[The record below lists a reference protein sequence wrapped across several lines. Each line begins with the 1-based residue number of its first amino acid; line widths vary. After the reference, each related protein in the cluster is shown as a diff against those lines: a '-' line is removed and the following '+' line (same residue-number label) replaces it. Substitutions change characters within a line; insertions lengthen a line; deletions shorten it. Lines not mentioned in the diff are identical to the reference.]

1 VADPARG
8 EMTIESSTGELPNR
22 RVVLLGAS
30 NIARSISIVFDSA
43 RHAWGSPL
51 DIVAATGHG
60 RSYGMS
66 SRVLGRTLPGILQSG
81 LWDALATRP
90 PAPTAALLTDIG
102 NDILYGAS
110 AEQITHWVERC
121 LKQLTPVAQQVTV
134 TQLPLASLEELGA
147 IRFLAMRTILF
158 PKSRLTLGDALTAAR
173 ELNANVTTLAEQ
185 HKAMIIK
192 PARDWYGVDPIHIKR
207 GHQPHAWQQIL
218 RSWNPD
224 EDIAPARHSL
234 LRWAS
239 LRRIRPQTRHIFGF
253 QQQQVQPARRLPD
266 GSFVSL
272 Y

>member
-1 VADPARG
+1 
-8 EMTIESSTGELPNR
+8 MSELPNR

-30 NIARSISIVFDSA
+30 NIARSLSIVLDSA

-81 LWDALATRP
+81 LWADLAVRP
-90 PAPTAALLTDIG
+90 AAPTAALLTDIG

-110 AEQITHWVERC
+110 AEQITRWVERC
-121 LKQLTPVAQQVTV
+121 LQQLTPVADQVTL
-134 TQLPLASLEELGA
+134 TELPLASIEDLGTL
-147 IRFLAMRTILF
+147 RFLAIRTLLF
-158 PKSRLTLGDALTAAR
+158 PKSRLTLGDALRIAR
-173 ELNANVTTLAEQ
+173 ELNANVKELAERYNVRTLQ
-185 HKAMIIK
+185 
-192 PARDWYGVDPIHIKR
+192 PAREWYGVDPIHIKR
-207 GHQPHAWQQIL
+207 VHQPRAWQQIF
-218 RSWNPD
+218 RVWNPD
-224 EDIAPARHSL
+224 EEIPLARHSL

-239 LRRIRPQTRHIFGF
+239 LRRIRPQARRLFGF
-253 QQQQVQPARRLPD
+253 QQRQTQPARRLPD

>member
-1 VADPARG
+1 
-8 EMTIESSTGELPNR
+8 MESSAGELPNR

-43 RHAWGSPL
+43 RAVWGSPL

-60 RSYGMS
+60 RSYGMTS
-66 SRVLGRTLPGILQSG
+66 SVFGRTLPGILQSG

-90 PAPTAALLTDIG
+90 PVPTAALLTDIG

-110 AEQITHWVERC
+110 AQQITRWVRRC
-121 LKQLTPVAQQVTV
+121 LEQLQPIAQQITI
-134 TQLPLASLEELGA
+134 TQLPLASIEKLGA

-158 PKSRLTLGDALTAAR
+158 PKSRLTLSNALATAR
-173 ELNANVTTLAEQ
+173 ELNANVTALAEQ
-185 HKAMIIK
+185 YAATTIE
-192 PARDWYGVDPIHIKR
+192 PARHWYGFDPIHIKR
-207 GHQPHAWQQIL
+207 RHQPDAWRQIL

-224 EDIAPARHSL
+224 QELAPARHSL

-239 LRRIRPQTRHIFGF
+239 LRHIRPQTRHMFGF
-253 QQQQVQPARRLPD
+253 EQRQEQPARRLSD
-266 GSFVSL
+266 GSCVSL

>member
-1 VADPARG
+1 
-8 EMTIESSTGELPNR
+8 MTMESSAGKLPNR

-30 NIARSISIVFDSA
+30 NIVRSLSIVFDSA
-43 RHAWGSPL
+43 RNTWGSPL

-81 LWDALATRP
+81 LWNALATRP
-90 PAPTAALLTDIG
+90 PVPTAALLTDIG

-110 AEQITHWVERC
+110 AEQITRWVERC
-121 LKQLTPVAQQVTV
+121 LIQLKPIAQQITI

-158 PKSRLTLGDALTAAR
+158 PQSRLTLNSALSTARA
-173 ELNANVTTLAEQ
+173 LNANLIDLAQQYNLNVVE
-185 HKAMIIK
+185 
-192 PARDWYGVDPIHIKR
+192 PALHWYGIDPIHIKR
-207 GHQPHAWQQIL
+207 GQQPHAWQQIL
-218 RSWNPD
+218 QSWTPD
-224 EDIAPARHSL
+224 QETAAARHSS

-239 LRRIRPQTRHIFGF
+239 LRRIRPQTRHLFGH
-253 QQQQVQPARRLPD
+253 QQQQEQPARQLSD